1 MEIHTEYQDFIKSR
15 ALKDYSSRRIKKEID
30 QFYSKSHK
38 DVPCKSSVEKYTARF
53 KAAARGHV
61 FNPKEP
67 KNAIDEEYRTFIE
80 NGVNQG
86 KRAAQIED
94 ELWKK

>member
-1 MEIHTEYQDFIKSR
+1 MEINTEYKDFIKSR
-15 ALKDYSSRRIKKEID
+15 ALKGYSTRRIKKEID
-30 QFYSKSHK
+30 QFYSKTHK
-38 DVPCKSSVEKYTARF
+38 DVPCLSSVKKYTARF
-53 KAAARGHV
+53 KSAARCHV
-61 FNPKEP
+61 FNPIEP